1 MLLRDT
7 ADGLEVFML
16 RRNNA
21 LVFAAGNYVFPGGRV
36 DERDGG
42 GLDGFMI
49 AAVRECFEECG
60 VLLATD
66 ATGTMIEDGHPAL
79 AERLAV
85 EHGDVDLRE
94 LVARH
99 SLQLATDQLVFC
111 AHWITPKGEPRRYD
125 TRFFVMASPPGQT
138 WQHDDNEAVASQ
150 WIRPADGVAAY
161 ERGEMRLMPP
171 TIDRL
176 RWLSG
181 FGDVA
186 SALADARTVGTPP
199 VILPK
204 GVFAED
210 GRLLQLLLPGDDGYD
225 ALPD

>member
-1 MLLRDT
+1 
-7 ADGLEVFML
+7 ML

-36 DERDGG
+36 DAHDGEG
-42 GLDGFMI
+42 PEGFMI

-66 ATGTMIEDGHPAL
+66 GSGRMIEDGHPAL
-79 AERLAV
+79 SERLAV

-94 LVARH
+94 LVHRH
-99 SLQLATDQLVFC
+99 GLQLATDQLVFC

-150 WIRPADGVAAY
+150 WVRPQDGVDAY
-161 ERGEMRLMPP
+161 ERGEMRMMPP

-176 RWLSG
+176 RWLSR
-181 FGDVA
+181 FDDVA

-210 GRLLQLLLPGDDGYD
+210 GRLLQLLRPGDPGYD
-225 ALPD
+225 ELPD